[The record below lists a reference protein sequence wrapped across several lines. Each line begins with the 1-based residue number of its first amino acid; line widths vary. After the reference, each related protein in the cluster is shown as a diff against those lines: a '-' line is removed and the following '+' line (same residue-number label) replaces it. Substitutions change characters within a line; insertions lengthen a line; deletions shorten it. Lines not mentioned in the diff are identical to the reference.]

1 MTPFDSWV
9 LETAAAM
16 VKPTE
21 EDYNAGLDAI
31 QYAED
36 GPPEID
42 WDALRLRFAIAL
54 VQARA
59 LECRQIS
66 GSLLVKQPG
75 SLKQI
80 ADGLTDRSHKLE
92 ALGLR
97 MAAGKW
103 PEEEDSEGLRL
114 VQ

>member
-21 EDYNAGLDAI
+21 DEYDEKADG
-31 QYAED
+31 D
-36 GPPEID
+36 GPPD
-42 WDALRLRFAIAL
+42 WVALRLRFAIAL

-92 ALGLR
+92 QLGLR